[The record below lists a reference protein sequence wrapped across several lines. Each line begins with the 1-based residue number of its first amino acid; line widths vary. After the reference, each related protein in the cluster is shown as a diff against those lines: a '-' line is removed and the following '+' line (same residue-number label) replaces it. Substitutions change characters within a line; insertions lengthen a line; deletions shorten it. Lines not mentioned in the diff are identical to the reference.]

1 MSRHIGTVF
10 LIICTLI
17 TGGARSAVADHG
29 GRDRAGAREAL
40 IVYASA
46 YRISARF
53 RTPTYARQTGL
64 ACSACHTHFP
74 ELTPTG
80 RAFKLNGYVF
90 RRSESLEGKSPE
102 GQQSLLLNLVAP
114 VSLMCQTSYTSI
126 KKALP
131 GTQNGTVLFPD
142 QVSLFT
148 GGEITPHVGGFL
160 EVTFYPQTGQLG
172 VDNMGFPFASHVNF
186 RSKRTTLG
194 LSVN

>member
-1 MSRHIGTVF
+1 MSRHLGTVF

-46 YRISARF
+46 YVHSAAHL
-53 RTPTYARQTGL
+53 TPTYARQTGL

-114 VSLMCQTSYTSI
+114 VRSEEHTSELQSPCNLVCRLLLE
-126 KKALP
+126 KK
-131 GTQNGTVLFPD
+131 NE
-142 QVSLFT
+142 S
-148 GGEITPHVGGFL
+148 
-160 EVTFYPQTGQLG
+160 
-172 VDNMGFPFASHVNF
+172 
-186 RSKRTTLG
+186 
-194 LSVN
+194 